1 MRRWL
6 LQLIAALLALP
17 VALQAQATPWSAWL
31 YNPNGVMT
39 HVRSDGTVHDLMLP
53 TVQGQG
59 YPERVAVARGGD
71 LVAYMTTN
79 PQLNAHRLVFFDL
92 STEAVAADAVLT
104 DLFANS
110 LAFQASPSVFSE
122 SGSELA
128 LGLAPLDGIWKLVIF
143 NTRNGATL
151 TELRA
156 DSQTAVDAGLPSG
169 VGIVPVVRYYQGG
182 EIAFD
187 LQATAEADE
196 TLGSYFWNPIANQV
210 RGNDLYPGDGAD
222 LLTPTGE
229 VVVTGY
235 ESQFPALAASV
246 ANAVYAYSPATG
258 RRTPFYADATHA
270 LARPYFVQNGE
281 RVLVYGLSADG
292 ATTWSVVERNGALV
306 DSVTFSAI
314 DLFGLADGF
323 IYLTP
328 DDAAMLMLANT
339 RDGVDAGQP
348 VGMAPA
354 GVRMQLA
361 WAGDEAAPPEMA
373 YLPWIDLTDPI
384 SVAQVTQAA
393 LGDIALATEAPVA
406 VAPTVEPT
414 AGFFVAPPPD
424 FLPTP
429 SAFTTRLQVGDRA
442 VVTSAGH
449 AAGLRTAP
457 DDQAPALI
465 LLYTDMLA
473 DVLEGP
479 EITDGYI
486 WWRIQTAGETPR
498 TGWAVEGAQGEAW
511 LVPVGR

>member
-6 LQLIAALLALP
+6 LLIIALLLAP
-17 VALQAQATPWSAWL
+17 PAALQAQATPWSAWL

-39 HVRSDGTVHDLMLP
+39 HVRSDGAVHDLLLP

-59 YPERVAVARGGD
+59 YPERVAVSRAGD
-71 LVAYMTTN
+71 LVAYMTSN
-79 PQLNAHRLVFFDL
+79 PQLNAHRLVIFNL
-92 STEAVAADAVLT
+92 TTESVAADTVVT

-110 LAFQASPSVFSE
+110 LAFQASPTVFSE
-122 SGSELA
+122 AGSELA
-128 LGLAPLDGIWKLVIF
+128 LGLAPLDGVWKLIIL

-156 DSQTAVDAGLPSG
+156 DAQTVLDAGLPSG
-169 VGIVPVVRYYQGG
+169 PGIVPIVRHYQNG
-182 EIAFD
+182 EIGFD

-196 TLGSYFWNPIANQV
+196 TLGSYFWNPIANQIRV
-210 RGNDLYPGDGAD
+210 NDLYPGDGAN
-222 LLTPTGE
+222 LLTSTGE

-235 ESQFPALAASV
+235 ESQLPALDAAV
-246 ANAVYAYSPATG
+246 ANAIYAYAPSTG
-258 RRTPFYADATHA
+258 RRAPFYTDPSRA
-270 LARPYFVQNGE
+270 LARPYFIQNGE

-292 ATTWSVVERNGALV
+292 SSAWSVVERSGALV
-306 DSVTFSAI
+306 DSAQFSAT

-323 IYLTP
+323 MYLTP
-328 DDAAMLMLANT
+328 DDAAMLMLANS

-354 GVRMQLA
+354 GARIQLA
-361 WAGDEAAPPEMA
+361 WAGDDAALPAAAP
-373 YLPWIDLTDPI
+373 LPWVDLTDPLSI
-384 SVAQVTQAA
+384 AQVTQAA
-393 LGDIALATEAPVA
+393 IGEVALVTEVPVA
-406 VAPTVEPT
+406 IAPTLEPT

-429 SAFTTRLQVGDRA
+429 SAFTTQLQVGDRA
-442 VVTSAGH
+442 VVTRAGH

-457 DDQAPALI
+457 DDQAPAI
-465 LLYTDMLA
+465 VLLYTDMFA

-486 WWRIQTAGETPR
+486 WWRIQTVGETPR
-498 TGWAVEGAQGEAW
+498 TGWAVEGAQGAAW

>member
-1 MRRWL
+1 MRRWWVF
-6 LQLIAALLALP
+6 LIALGLTVP
-17 VALQAQATPWSAWL
+17 VAVQAQTTPWSAWL
-31 YNPNGVMT
+31 YNANGVMT
-39 HVRSDGTVHDLMLP
+39 RVSSDGTVHDITLP
-53 TVQGQG
+53 TVQGQS
-59 YPERVAVARGGD
+59 YPQRVAVSRGGD
-71 LVAYMTTN
+71 LVAYVTHN
-79 PQLNAHRLVFFDL
+79 PQLNASRLVIYNL
-92 STEAVAADAVLT
+92 SAEGVAADYVVT
-104 DLFANS
+104 DLFAQS
-110 LAFQASPSVFSE
+110 LDIQASPALFSE
-122 SGSELA
+122 SDTELA
-128 LGLAPLDGIWKLVIF
+128 FGLAPREGMWKLVIL

-156 DSQTAVDAGLPSG
+156 DSQTAIDAGLPGG
-169 VGIVPVVRYYQGG
+169 VGIVPVVRSYQGG

-187 LQATAEADE
+187 LKASAEADE
-196 TLGSYFWNPIANQV
+196 TLGSYFWNPIANQL
-210 RGNDLYPGDGAD
+210 RSNDLYPGEGID

-229 VVVTGY
+229 VVAAGY
-235 ESQFPALAASV
+235 ESQFPALGAAV

-258 RRTPFYADATHA
+258 RRVPFYTDPAHA

-281 RVLVYGLSADG
+281 RVLVNGLSADG
-292 ATTWSVVERNGALV
+292 STGWSLIERNGATV
-306 DSVTFSAI
+306 GTAAFSAV

-339 RDGVDAGQP
+339 RDGIDAGQP

-354 GVRMQLA
+354 GAHMQLA
-361 WAGDEAAPPEMA
+361 WAGDNAAPPTVT

-384 SVAQVTQAA
+384 SIAQVTQAA
-393 LGDIALATEAPVA
+393 IGEAVLATEVPVA
-406 VAPTVEPT
+406 AAPTLEPT

-424 FLPTP
+424 NLPTP
-429 SAFTTRLQVGDRA
+429 SAFTTQLQVGDRA
-442 VVTSAGH
+442 VVTRAGH

-486 WWRIQTAGETPR
+486 WWRIQTVGETPH
-498 TGWAVEGAQGEAW
+498 TGWAVEGAQGQAW
-511 LVPVGR
+511 LIPVGR